1 MSAIG
6 GAAAMDRQIGASG
19 PANRFSEVSTEDFIR
34 IIFAELTNQDP
45 LEPSDTSAL
54 LQQLDSIRS
63 IESNIRLGQQLE
75 KLVSENQLASASNM
89 IGRWVGGMTEDFTR
103 VAGQVVAVAR
113 EAGEIFLELDMG
125 ARVPA
130 NRIELIV
137 DPQAY
142 TPAVPPAAAAP
153 APPVPPAPPSEP
165 DI

>member
-1 MSAIG
+1 MSALS
-6 GAAAMDRQIGASG
+6 GAAMTDQMVTGQG
-19 PANRFSEVSTEDFIR
+19 PASRFSEVSTEDFIR

-89 IGRWVGGMTEDFTR
+89 IGRYVGGLTDDFVR
-103 VAGQVVAVAR
+103 VAGRAVAVSR
-113 EAGEIFLELDMG
+113 EAGEIRIELDSG

-130 NRIELIV
+130 SRIELIV
-137 DPQAY
+137 DPDAY
-142 TPAVPPAAAAP
+142 TPAVPNAPLPPTAQP
-153 APPVPPAPPSEP
+153 APPAEP